1 MYNGGIGAP
10 VCLFAGNHDIYHNV
24 ANKVSS
30 IWNGLHLK
38 RRADK
43 LDVPLCVDK

>member
-10 VCLFAGNHDIYHNV
+10 VCLFAGNHNV
-24 ANKVSS
+24 ANKASS